1 MQCDEGRPSCRR
13 CVQRDEVCEGYRD
26 DATLLFRSENEKV
39 ARKVNIRRSSEHD
52 LRGSGASSRVSAT
65 STSTSSGSRKLSYTS
80 SLTSTSRSSLGAF
93 NNASGISSIRH
104 IPSVTDPSEIP
115 AAVASSLNLPTPY
128 PWAKAVP
135 DAALPSAEDAAVE
148 QFFEKYVMY
157 PCNQGST
164 PGFLEH
170 LPSLFREPRA
180 EGRLALRWAVRAVA
194 YASLSKDQENVAI
207 GNKALQCY
215 GRSLSA
221 LGDAL
226 KVGAKSPDDYTLMTV
241 VMLDIF
247 EVCLNSMSLFTEIHA
262 KKPPDGLPS

>member
-39 ARKVNIRRSSEHD
+39 ARKVIIRRSSEHD
-52 LRGSGASSRVSAT
+52 LRGSGTSSRVSVT
-65 STSTSSGSRKLSYTS
+65 STSTSSGSRKLSHAS
-80 SLTSTSRSSLGAF
+80 SVASSIP
-93 NNASGISSIRH
+93 NKPPGISSIRH

-115 AAVASSLNLPTPY
+115 ATVASNLNLPTPY
-128 PWAKAVP
+128 PWAKDVP
-135 DAALPSAEDAAVE
+135 DATLPSAEDAAVE

-194 YASLSKDQENVAI
+194 YASLSKDQDNTAL

-221 LGDAL
+221 LGDIL

-241 VMLDIF
+241 VMLDMF
-247 EVCLNSMSLFTEIHA
+247 EV
-262 KKPPDGLPS
+262 